1 MLAPTYSVL
10 TDAADYPGLN
20 NLASNPT
27 VVSQFCNGAR
37 TPPEFASGG
46 YQVPPGISDAT
57 IPNPVFS
64 LSPAATV
71 DEGNNWINIGWGPLA
86 LTSPVTG
93 TVLGNYALAVNS
105 PAIDFIPTSAS
116 TYSVTPSTDFFGNP
130 RPDPAVPNRFDVG
143 AVESQ
148 GKDTIA
154 ALAVTGGP
162 LAFGSVPT
170 GSTSAAKTL
179 SLQNYGGAPATTIT
193 VVVTAPF
200 ARPAGTAGGTCGT
213 TLAAGSTCTINI
225 VFSPTAS
232 VASTGTATITANV
245 AVSGSPVSLTGTGIT
260 PVASASLAPTSRNF
274 GTHARTC
281 SGTTPAQILACSLEP
296 TQVFTLTNTGNL
308 TVTGIGHGTLGG
320 TNPTE
325 FGIVN
330 LLSTCG
336 AAGGGQLM
344 GQHNPGA
351 WSKLRRYSAVQAADW
366 PGHRRESRNRLGHR
380 FGRHSNLNRDW
391 YSEPV
396 IPVSQLERNAARGF
410 GPGQHRRSDAIEVT

>member
-86 LTSPVTG
+86 LTNPVTG

-143 AVESQ
+143 EVENQ

-154 ALAVTGGP
+154 ALQSLAGP
-162 LAFGSVPT
+162 WR
-170 GSTSAAKTL
+170 SAMFQSGPPVLRKPSACRIMAEPLQRLLPWL
-179 SLQNYGGAPATTIT
+179 SLRRSQDQRAQRAAPA
-193 VVVTAPF
+193 
-200 ARPAGTAGGTCGT
+200 
-213 TLAAGSTCTINI
+213 
-225 VFSPTAS
+225 
-232 VASTGTATITANV
+232 
-245 AVSGSPVSLTGTGIT
+245 
-260 PVASASLAPTSRNF
+260 
-274 GTHARTC
+274 
-281 SGTTPAQILACSLEP
+281 E
-296 TQVFTLTNTGNL
+296 
-308 TVTGIGHGTLGG
+308 
-320 TNPTE
+320 
-325 FGIVN
+325 
-330 LLSTCG
+330 
-336 AAGGGQLM
+336 QL
-344 GQHNPGA
+344 
-351 WSKLRRYSAVQAADW
+351 
-366 PGHRRESRNRLGHR
+366 
-380 FGRHSNLNRDW
+380 
-391 YSEPV
+391 
-396 IPVSQLERNAARGF
+396 
-410 GPGQHRRSDAIEVT
+410 